1 MSEQIGVVLIFGGLL
16 LAGVGLLG
24 FLWRAMQVLLRRS
37 AVNRLVSPLV
47 LLTAGLAVGL
57 APFAYQQAYLAVFG
71 LGERE
76 RIVDGQRALTLTG
89 WDRADYSLLRGKS
102 DVSILEMG
110 NADVTDDTLRLL
122 EGFAKLQEL
131 TLNDSKIT
139 DAGLEMLK
147 ALPSLETLRLARTGI
162 TPEGVS
168 AFLASPPPRLRQID
182 VSGNGIPTSILR
194 RWKNAGNI
202 PGAEPTTDP
211 PTSPERQ
218 YVN

>member
-24 FLWRAMQVLLRRS
+24 FLWRSLQVVLRRS
-37 AVNRLVSPLV
+37 AVSRLVRPLV

-57 APFAYQQAYLAVFG
+57 APFVYQQAYLAVFG

-76 RIVDGQRALTLTG
+76 RIIDGQRALTLTG
-89 WDRADYSLLRGKS
+89 WDRGDYSLLRDKS
-102 DVSILEMG
+102 DVGILEMG

-122 EGFAKLQEL
+122 DGFAKLQEL

-139 DAGLEMLK
+139 DAGLEILK
-147 ALPSLETLRLARTGI
+147 TLPSLETLRLARTGI
-162 TPEGVS
+162 TAEGVS
-168 AFLASPPPRLRQID
+168 AFLASPPPLLRQID

-194 RWKNAGNI
+194 RWKNAATL
-202 PGAEPTTDP
+202 PAAEPPTDSP
-211 PTSPERQ
+211 ASPERQ

>member
-1 MSEQIGVVLIFGGLL
+1 MTGPAMHLARPEVL
-16 LAGVGLLG
+16 
-24 FLWRAMQVLLRRS
+24 RM
-37 AVNRLVSPLV
+37 
-47 LLTAGLAVGL
+47 
-57 APFAYQQAYLAVFG
+57 QAY
-71 LGERE
+71 
-76 RIVDGQRALTLTG
+76 
-89 WDRADYSLLRGKS
+89 
-102 DVSILEMG
+102 VSARSI
-110 NADVTDDTLRLL
+110 AAASDTLRLL

-139 DAGLEMLK
+139 DTGLEMLK

-168 AFLASPPPRLRQID
+168 EFLASPPPRLRQID

-202 PGAEPTTDP
+202 PTADP
-211 PTSPERQ
+211 PTDSPAPPERQ

>member
-24 FLWRAMQVLLRRS
+24 FLWRSLQVLLRRS
-37 AVNRLVSPLV
+37 AVVRLVRPLV
-47 LLTAGLAVGL
+47 LLTAGLALGL
-57 APFAYQQAYLAVFG
+57 APFVYQQAYLAVFG

-76 RIVDGQRALTLTG
+76 RIIDGQRALTLTG
-89 WDRADYSLLRGKS
+89 WDRADYSFLRGKS
-102 DVSILEMG
+102 DVGILEMG

-122 EGFAKLQEL
+122 EGFAKLKEL

-139 DAGLEMLK
+139 DTGLDLLK

-194 RWKNAGNI
+194 RWKNAETI
-202 PGAEPTTDP
+202 PAADSSPDSP
-211 PTSPERQ
+211 APPERQ

>member
-24 FLWRAMQVLLRRS
+24 FLWRSLQVVLRRS
-37 AVNRLVSPLV
+37 AVSRLVRPLV

-57 APFAYQQAYLAVFG
+57 APFVYQQAYLAVFG

-76 RIVDGQRALTLTG
+76 RIIDGQRALTLTG
-89 WDRADYSLLRGKS
+89 WDRGDYSLLRDKS
-102 DVSILEMG
+102 DVGILEMG

-122 EGFAKLQEL
+122 DGFAKLQEL

-139 DAGLEMLK
+139 DAGLEILK
-147 ALPSLETLRLARTGI
+147 TLPSLETLRLARTGI
-162 TPEGVS
+162 TAEGVS
-168 AFLASPPPRLRQID
+168 AFLASPPPLLRQID

-202 PGAEPTTDP
+202 SAADQP
-211 PTSPERQ
+211 PHSPAPPERQ